1 VGQHGSSEIVLY
13 ATVVIWSASS
23 QVNLAMRIVVPGPRR
38 VYRTMGRLDPIAQ
51 TLHSFGF
58 GAVVAA
64 VKCAVFLQ
72 AVAHDLD
79 AAMGT

>member
-1 VGQHGSSEIVLY
+1 
-13 ATVVIWSASS
+13 
-23 QVNLAMRIVVPGPRR
+23 MRIVVPGPRR

-79 AAMGT
+79 AAMSA

>member
-1 VGQHGSSEIVLY
+1 
-13 ATVVIWSASS
+13 
-23 QVNLAMRIVVPGPRR
+23 

-51 TLHSFGF
+51 TLHPFGF

-64 VKCAVFLQ
+64 VKRAVFLQ

-79 AAMGT
+79 AAMSGGASAWMAHSKLSKLWVLPPMMT